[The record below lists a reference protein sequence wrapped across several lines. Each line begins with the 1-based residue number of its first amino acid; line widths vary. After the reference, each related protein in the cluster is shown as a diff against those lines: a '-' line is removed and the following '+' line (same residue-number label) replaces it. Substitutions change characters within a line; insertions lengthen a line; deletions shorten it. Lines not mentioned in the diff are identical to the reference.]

1 MKINNKNK
9 INDKN
14 NNNKNNDKTHSVNDD
29 YYHKP
34 TPYRSIFLSR
44 WFESV
49 PKQRRRGTAGKKLVQ
64 QKKSYLF
71 STKGIQPNKELH

>member
-44 WFESV
+44 
-49 PKQRRRGTAGKKLVQ
+49 
-64 QKKSYLF
+64 
-71 STKGIQPNKELH
+71 

>member
-34 TPYRSIFLSR
+34 TSYRSIFFISLIR
-44 WFESV
+44 DCA
-49 PKQRRRGTAGKKLVQ
+49 KTKAKGDGRKKIGTAKEKLLIF
-64 QKKSYLF
+64 Y
-71 STKGIQPNKELH
+71 